1 VHTTSL
7 VAELADLYRVAAS
20 VSVDEFPAE
29 VLARMSRWI
38 EFDGAVFGFGQARQH
53 GLRISAACVHRR
65 DPSLLEEY
73 ARVSHA
79 DPMTAAFLR
88 RPRAPL
94 VVDAQATYA
103 HDGHAGLAAMVA
115 RHDLRHLMLFGD
127 RSRDQG
133 PLRWV
138 VLYRGTDRPFDAVA
152 ADRLW
157 SVWQHVSCSLDLN
170 CALTLDREEAQRS
183 TRALALVDGF
193 GTVEVADPAFHALL
207 AREWPQNDGTRLPPA
222 VASAMAA
229 GERFAGRAIEVAFR
243 HLGQH
248 VLCRARQR
256 QHVSELTTR
265 EQLVAEHYTQG
276 LSHKEV
282 AHLLHVS
289 PNTVRTQL
297 ASVYRKLG
305 IRDKA
310 TLARRLMPR
319 IPEG

>member
-7 VAELADLYRVAAS
+7 VAELADLYRVAAA
-20 VSVDEFPAE
+20 VTVDAFPAE
-29 VLARMSRWI
+29 VLARMNRWI
-38 EFDGAVFGFGQARQH
+38 KFDGAVFGFGQARPH

-65 DPSLLEEY
+65 DPALLEEY
-73 ARVSHA
+73 ARHSHA

-94 VVDAQATYA
+94 VVDAQTTYA
-103 HDGHAGLAAMVA
+103 RDGHAGLAAMVS

-127 RSRDQG
+127 RSNDQG

-138 VLYRGTDRPFDAVA
+138 VLYRGTDRPFDAEA

-170 CALTLDREEAQRS
+170 QALTLDHEEPQRPA
-183 TRALALVDGF
+183 RALALVDGF
-193 GTVEVADPAFHALL
+193 GTFEVADRAFHALL
-207 AREWPQNDGTRLPPA
+207 ALEWPQNDGTRLPPA
-222 VASAMAA
+222 VAAAMAS
-229 GERFAGRAIEVAFR
+229 GKRFAGRAIEVAFR

-248 VLCRARQR
+248 VLCRARHR
-256 QHVSELTTR
+256 EHVDALTAR

-276 LSHKEV
+276 LNHKEV
-282 AHLLHVS
+282 ANLLHVS

-305 IRDKA
+305 ISDKA

-319 IPEG
+319 TPEG